1 MKHFKLFESFI
12 FESEDWRDILFTTQ
26 DEKEVADIAEEE
38 LLTKELVVFNE
49 GEDSFNKLEQM
60 ASTDKGEKVLENT
73 SNELT
78 KFSVPFEF
86 LKWDVIGSD
95 KLPIESSFI
104 MKKVDT
110 KKL

>member
-1 MKHFKLFESFI
+1 
-12 FESEDWRDILFTTQ
+12 
-26 DEKEVADIAEEE
+26 
-38 LLTKELVVFNE
+38 
-49 GEDSFNKLEQM
+49 M